1 MRWAG
6 GATGGEADTTG
17 GGDATGERS
26 ADAVEAVV
34 GARGAHVVEL
44 VAALGDLQLDVV
56 AWHPDPVRAAIE
68 ALSGVE
74 VLDVETDSVVSG
86 AVEDGGEGE
95 GAVEGM
101 RGVLTVRV
109 AREDV
114 RAAVGARG
122 ANARLAA
129 KLTGWRDVRIVAVD
143 DARGGAVEVDGIP
156 DVSDADCTGINTIVF
171 GAAAAAAWDS
181 AKAAYE
187 AQGLNITDVIT
198 QAAKT
203 FKAMRGVPASEDP
216 PKDGEI

>member
-1 MRWAG
+1 
-6 GATGGEADTTG
+6 
-17 GGDATGERS
+17 
-26 ADAVEAVV
+26 V

-74 VLDVETDSVVSG
+74 VLDVETDG
-86 AVEDGGEGE
+86 DDE
-95 GAVEGM
+95 

-129 KLTGWRDVRIVAVD
+129 KLAGWRDVRIVAVD
-143 DARGGAVEVDGIP
+143 DGRGGADEVDDIP
-156 DVSDADCTGINTIVF
+156 DVIVLSEEGARRFEELVEMEHETKLGDVSQLADTGDCTGIDTFVF
-171 GAAAAAAWDS
+171 GAAAAAAWDE
-181 AKAAYE
+181 ATAAYE

-198 QAAKT
+198 QAAKA
-203 FKAMRGVPASEDP
+203 FKAMRGVPASEDLP
-216 PKDGEI
+216 EDGEI